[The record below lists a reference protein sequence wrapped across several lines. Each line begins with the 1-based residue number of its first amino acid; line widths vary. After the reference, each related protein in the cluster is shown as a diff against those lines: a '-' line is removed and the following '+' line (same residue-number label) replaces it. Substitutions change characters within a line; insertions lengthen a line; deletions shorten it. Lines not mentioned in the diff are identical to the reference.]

1 MNLKCRKKLKS
12 SQNIKKKLQDKHGLL
27 WSPFS
32 HLNIQ
37 STRRQLGQ
45 WRGSP
50 QLYRLTTRTSKY
62 NTLPLRMIDHSNHK
76 SVTPL
81 IWLPLPSAY
90 GSQRPP
96 WLTRL
101 HVSQPCSPTVAHSSI
116 CSIWSLPS
124 SLFLQR
130 MSTSP
135 SSELCLGCSFYPK
148 LFPFHLFLSP
158 THYSGLILDVTM
170 QRGFHEPLRPG

>member
-1 MNLKCRKKLKS
+1 MS
-12 SQNIKKKLQDKHGLL
+12 
-27 WSPFS
+27 
-32 HLNIQ
+32 
-37 STRRQLGQ
+37 RQVPHWL
-45 WRGSP
+45 S
-50 QLYRLTTRTSKY
+50 
-62 NTLPLRMIDHSNHK
+62 LRPCYDDHSNHK

-124 SLFLQR
+124 SLFLQH

-170 QRGFHEPLRPG
+170 QRGFHEPLRPGWRQGYIAGYDFSNHIPF

>member
-62 NTLPLRMIDHSNHK
+62 NTLPLRMICNLAIFSEHCYLSKADTEVNIQILNITELVSCLLPANNQ
-76 SVTPL
+76 PL
-81 IWLPLPSAY
+81 
-90 GSQRPP
+90 Q
-96 WLTRL
+96 
-101 HVSQPCSPTVAHSSI
+101 
-116 CSIWSLPS
+116 
-124 SLFLQR
+124 
-130 MSTSP
+130 
-135 SSELCLGCSFYPK
+135 K
-148 LFPFHLFLSP
+148 
-158 THYSGLILDVTM
+158 
-170 QRGFHEPLRPG
+170 